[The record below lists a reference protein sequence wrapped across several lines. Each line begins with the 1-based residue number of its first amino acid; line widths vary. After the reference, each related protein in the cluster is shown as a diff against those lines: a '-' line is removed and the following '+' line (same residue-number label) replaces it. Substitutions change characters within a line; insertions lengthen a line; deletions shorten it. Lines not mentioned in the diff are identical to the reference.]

1 MEIQPTWSDDLPAGC
16 RKEEGEV
23 GGGVWGAEASASGS
37 FILVSARIQSPAV

>member
-16 RKEEGEV
+16 RKEEGKV